1 MQDIALYLPGILLA
15 YSAFLLAIAS
25 PGPNILA
32 VIGTSMAVNR
42 ASGMALAMGVAL
54 GSFTWAL
61 LTVFGLSAILATY
74 ASALFVIKVFGG
86 AYLLWLAYKSFKS
99 AMSDH
104 DIEAKE
110 LAGGRRSA
118 FGYFRRG
125 YIIQMTNPK
134 AALAWIAIISL
145 GLQQGAPVW
154 VGAVIVLGTFALSVI
169 IHLLYAVAFSTPL
182 MVRIYGKARRGIQ
195 ATLGT
200 FFAIAGVRLLLNRS

>member
-1 MQDIALYLPGILLA
+1 MQDVSLYLPGILLA

-32 VIGTSMAVNR
+32 VIGTSMSVNR
-42 ASGMALAMGVAL
+42 ASGMALAIGVAA

-74 ASALFVIKVFGG
+74 ASALLLIKIFGG
-86 AYLLWLAYKSFKS
+86 LYLLWLAYKSFKS
-99 AMSDH
+99 ATSSH

-110 LAGGRRSA
+110 LAGGRRTP
-118 FGYFRRG
+118 FGYLQRG

-145 GLQQGAPVW
+145 GLQEGAPLW
-154 VGAVIVLGTFALSVI
+154 VGAVIVLGTFALSMV
-169 IHLLYAVAFSTPL
+169 IHLLYAIAFSTPA

-195 ATLGT
+195 VVLGT
-200 FFAIAGVRLLLNRS
+200 FFALAGLRLLTSRS

>member
-1 MQDIALYLPGILLA
+1 MQDLTHYLPGIFLA
-15 YSAFLLAIAS
+15 YTAFLLAIAS

-32 VIGTSMAVNR
+32 VIGTSM
-42 ASGMALAMGVAL
+42 GMGRQFGISLALGVAS

-74 ASALFVIKVFGG
+74 ASALLLIKIFGG

-99 AMSDH
+99 AASVH

-110 LAGGRRSA
+110 LAGGHRTP
-118 FGYFRRG
+118 FGYFKRG

-145 GLQQGAPVW
+145 GLQEGAPLW
-154 VGAVIVLGTFALSVI
+154 VGAVIVVGTFILSI
-169 IHLLYAVAFSTPL
+169 AIHILYAVAFSTPA
-182 MVRIYGKARRGIQ
+182 MVRLYGKSRRVIQ
-195 ATLGT
+195 GVLGT
-200 FFAIAGVRLLLNRS
+200 FFAFAGLRLLTSRS

>member
-1 MQDIALYLPGILLA
+1 MQDISLYVPGILLA

-32 VIGTSMAVNR
+32 VIGTSMSVSR
-42 ASGMALAMGVAL
+42 ASGMSLAMGVAT

-74 ASALFVIKVFGG
+74 ASALLFIKIFGG
-86 AYLLWLAYKSFKS
+86 LYLLWLAYKSFKS
-99 AMSDH
+99 AASSH

-110 LAGGRRSA
+110 LAGGRRTP
-118 FGYFRRG
+118 FGYFQRG

-145 GLQQGAPVW
+145 GLQEGAPLW
-154 VGAVIVLGTFALSVI
+154 VGAVIVLGTFAFSII
-169 IHLLYAVAFSTPL
+169 IHLLYAVAFSTPV
-182 MVRIYGKARRGIQ
+182 MVRVYSKARRVIQ
-195 ATLGT
+195 GVLGT
-200 FFAIAGVRLLLNRS
+200 FFAIAGLRLLTSRS

>member
-1 MQDIALYLPGILLA
+1 MQDVSLYLPGILLA

-32 VIGTSMAVNR
+32 VIGTSMSVNR
-42 ASGMALAMGVAL
+42 ASGMALAMGVAT

-74 ASALFVIKVFGG
+74 ASALLLIKIFGG
-86 AYLLWLAYKSFKS
+86 LYLLWLAYKSFKS
-99 AMSDH
+99 AASSH

-110 LAGGRRSA
+110 LAGGRRTP
-118 FGYFRRG
+118 FGYLQRG

-145 GLQQGAPVW
+145 GLQEGAPLW

-169 IHLLYAVAFSTPL
+169 IHLLYAVAFSTPV
-182 MVRIYGKARRGIQ
+182 MVRIYGGARRGIQ
-195 ATLGT
+195 AVLGT
-200 FFAIAGVRLLLNRS
+200 FFALAGLRLLTSRS